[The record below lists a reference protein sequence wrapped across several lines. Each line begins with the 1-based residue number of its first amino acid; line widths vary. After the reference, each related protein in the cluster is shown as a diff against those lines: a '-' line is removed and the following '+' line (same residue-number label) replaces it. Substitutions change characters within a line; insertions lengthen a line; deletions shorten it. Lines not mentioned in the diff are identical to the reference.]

1 MEVFVENVYDFLVL
15 GSGIAGLSFALKV
28 ADTGRVAIVTK
39 MGPEESSTKYAQGG
53 IASVTDFKTDS
64 FEDHI
69 QDTLV
74 AGAGLC
80 DDKVVRM
87 VVQSG
92 PDRIKELIDY
102 GVEFT
107 RRSAPKQEEYHLTKE
122 GGHSHRRILHA
133 DDLTGKEVELALLER
148 VLEHPNITFREH
160 HMGIDLITTKKL
172 ASWSKSDSCLG
183 AYVLNKKSLRV
194 ETYLGKVTLVCT
206 GGAGKAYLITS
217 NPDVATG
224 DGIAMAYRAGGRIA
238 NMEFI
243 QFHPTCLYHPHARNF
258 LISEAVRG
266 EGGVLVD
273 GSGIPFMEKYHPQKS
288 LAPRD
293 VVARAIDNEIKR
305 SGSECVYLD
314 ISHVASEKVL
324 KRFPNIHA
332 KCLSLGIDIT
342 KEPIPV
348 APAAHYCCG
357 GVMVDRDGQ
366 TSIGNLFAVGE
377 VSYTGLHGANR
388 LASNSLLEA
397 VVYAHRAAEKAMQL
411 LPDISFT
418 GAIPDWDSGGAT
430 DSDEEII
437 VTHNWD
443 EIRRTMI
450 NYVGIV
456 RSNKRLERA
465 ARRIDILQ
473 QEIQEYYWNFTV
485 TPNLLELRNIA
496 MVAELIVRCA
506 RKRRES
512 RGLHYNIDYK
522 TAHDECLKP
531 TLIQRKIS
539 WLTD

>member
-1 MEVFVENVYDFLVL
+1 MENVYDFLVV

-28 ADTGRVAIVTK
+28 ANAGRVAIVTK
-39 MGPEESSTKYAQGG
+39 MGPEESCTKYAQGG

-69 QDTLV
+69 KDTLI
-74 AGAGLC
+74 AGNDLC
-80 DDKVVRM
+80 NEEVVRM
-87 VVQSG
+87 VVESG

-107 RRSAPKQEEYHLTKE
+107 RRSAPKQREYHLTRE

-133 DDLTGKEVELALLER
+133 DDLTGKEVELALLHR
-148 VLEHPNITFREH
+148 AQEHPNITLKEH
-160 HMGIDLITTKKL
+160 HMGIDLITTKRVAPRSEKE
-172 ASWSKSDSCLG
+172 SCLG
-183 AYVLNKKSLRV
+183 AYVLNKNSLKV
-194 ETYLGKVTLVCT
+194 ETYLGKVTLLCT
-206 GGAGKAYLITS
+206 GGTGKVYLITS
-217 NPDVATG
+217 NPDVSTG
-224 DGIAMAYRAGGRIA
+224 DGIAMAYRAGTQIA

-273 GSGIPFMEKYHPQKS
+273 ANGIPFMEKYHPKKS

-314 ISHVASEKVL
+314 ITHVAADKIL

-332 KCLSLGIDIT
+332 KCLSLGIDTI

-357 GVMVDRDGQ
+357 GVLVDTDGQ
-366 TSIGNLFAVGE
+366 TTIQNLFAIGE
-377 VSYTGLHGANR
+377 VSCTGLHGANR

-397 VVYAHRAAEKAMQL
+397 VVYAHRAAKKALKL
-411 LPDISFT
+411 LPGISFK
-418 GAIPDWDSGGAT
+418 GAITDWDSGGAT

-456 RSNKRLERA
+456 RSDKRLERA
-465 ARRIDILQ
+465 ARRIDTLQ

-506 RKRRES
+506 RKRKES
-512 RGLHYNIDYK
+512 RGLHYNIDFK
-522 TAHDECLKP
+522 NTSDEWKKLNVVQK
-531 TLIQRKIS
+531 RIS
-539 WLTD
+539 WLTE